1 MKKYE
6 TLAAACGKEKFEID
20 EQGAIV
26 LDNADCDAMAKTLEA
41 NKEALDKANEQVKD
55 MQGKLDAAEKAKT
68 DAATAAET
76 AKEDAVKAAK
86 ADAEKAA
93 QDAAAKVAEDH
104 KKEMEA
110 LQAKLDQT
118 VADNK
123 KAMDEVQAKLDK
135 ANTDLAAANQSIN
148 DKDAQIKA
156 LTNKPADENGGSPAS
171 NGTGAPESGTVVNA
185 MPAYDDSKSPLENK
199 QIREAWLKE
208 HNQ

>member
-1 MKKYE
+1 MDSQTNKSNFI
-6 TLAAACGKEKFEID
+6 G
-20 EQGAIV
+20 
-26 LDNADCDAMAKTLEA
+26 
-41 NKEALDKANEQVKD
+41 KEALDKANEQVKE
-55 MQGKLDAAEKAKT
+55 MQGKLDAAEKAQA
-68 DAATAAET
+68 DAET
-76 AKEDAVKAAK
+76 AKEDAVKVAK

-93 QDAAAKVAEDH
+93 QAAAAKVAEEH

-199 QIREAWLKE
+199 KIREAWLKE
-208 HNQ
+208 HNK